1 MDDESN
7 DSNRPLGRLAW
18 FENPGDPKSA
28 WTRHDISRR
37 IRAMYDKFIARDMDG
52 DGDIDFITT
61 RGNSYPYDG
70 VMWLEQVRTESPVA
84 AFARARDEDSPEM
97 PLPD

>member
-1 MDDESN
+1 
-7 DSNRPLGRLAW
+7 
-18 FENPGDPKSA
+18 
-28 WTRHDISRR
+28 
-37 IRAMYDKFIARDMDG
+37 MYGKFIARDMDG

-84 AFARARDEDSPEM
+84 AFVRARDEDSPEM